1 VIVVDAS
8 ILVDV
13 LLDMGAAVIVT
24 PRLSSSKGTVH
35 VPHLIDLEVT
45 QVLRRRTVSGLLAP
59 SRGRMAI
66 DDLMHLP
73 LVRHQHDFLL
83 TRVWDLRNNMSA
95 YHAVYVALA
104 EYLGAPLLTR
114 DRRMANAPGHHAQI
128 ELV

>member
-13 LLDMGAAVIVT
+13 VLNIGVADAVR
-24 PRLSSSKGTVH
+24 PRLSSSEETVH

-45 QVLRRRTVSGLLAP
+45 QILRRRTLGGLLAP

-66 DDLMHLP
+66 DDFLDLP
-73 LVRHQHDFLL
+73 LFRHQHDFLL
-83 TRVWDLRNNMSA
+83 PRIWELRDNISA
-95 YHAVYVALA
+95 YDAVYVALA

-114 DRRMANAPGHHAQI
+114 DLRLANAPRHFARI
-128 ELV
+128 DLL